1 MAYNVGAM
9 SSSGLKTINF
19 QNMTYDEWKLGN
31 PYDED
36 ELTDEESEDILCDIA
51 DNKLKQLKEDEKRN

>member
-1 MAYNVGAM
+1 
-9 SSSGLKTINF
+9 
-19 QNMTYDEWKLGN
+19 MTYDEWKLGN

-51 DNKLKQLKEDEKRN
+51 DTKLKQLKEDENN

>member
-1 MAYNVGAM
+1 
-9 SSSGLKTINF
+9 
-19 QNMTYDEWKLGN
+19 MTYDEWKLGN

-51 DNKLKQLKEDEKRN
+51 DNKLKQLKEDENN